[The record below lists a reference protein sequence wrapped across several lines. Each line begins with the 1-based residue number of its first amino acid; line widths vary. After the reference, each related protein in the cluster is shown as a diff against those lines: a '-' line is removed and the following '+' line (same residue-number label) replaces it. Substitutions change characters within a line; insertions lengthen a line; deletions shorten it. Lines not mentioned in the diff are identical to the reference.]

1 MSKPF
6 RVAPFMKARR
16 RKNPRVHQWVSGHAK
31 CSIRVPV
38 GCHPVI
44 TRSDAGT
51 RATVCAQP
59 CPTLCDPRDCDLP
72 GSSAHGVLQ
81 ARILGGLPFP
91 SPGDLPSRGIDSGLL
106 CCRQILYPLSHQE
119 CPPVTQ
125 CDSISPPSINIA
137 IVFHL
142 L

>member
-81 ARILGGLPFP
+81 ARILEGVALPF
-91 SPGDLPSRGIDSGLL
+91 SRASSPSRDRTHPLVPSALAGGVLSTKLPGGP
-106 CCRQILYPLSHQE
+106 CCGSESLQSLPLNERSQA
-119 CPPVTQ
+119 P
-125 CDSISPPSINIA
+125 
-137 IVFHL
+137 
-142 L
+142 